1 MFSKRPSRNKNLGT
15 KRMGQSFDVI
25 WNITQLYNWI
35 LVSQEHN
42 CIVCDLQ
49 CVNCSIGFAFELYVV
64 TLVHCASA
72 MRNPLNVDAK
82 EKVLFVEKLS
92 HVHNWS

>member
-1 MFSKRPSRNKNLGT
+1 MFEKRSLRNKKVVM
-15 KRMGQSFDVI
+15 KRRGQPFDVI
-25 WNITQLYNWI
+25 WNITQLYNRI

-49 CVNCSIGFAFELYVV
+49 CLNCSIGLAFELYVV
-64 TLVHCASA
+64 THCASA